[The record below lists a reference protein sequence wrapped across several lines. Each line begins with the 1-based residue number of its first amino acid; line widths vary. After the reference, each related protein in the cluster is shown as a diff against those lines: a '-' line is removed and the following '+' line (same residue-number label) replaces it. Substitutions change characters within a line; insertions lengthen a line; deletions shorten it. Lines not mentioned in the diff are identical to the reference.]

1 MRANKWAAE
10 RKLRAGPST
19 AISGPIPPGPPQQPP
34 PTYPRR
40 ISPCCSGRAEASF
53 RSLTYSNLAGG
64 TDGAHSEVRWGREI
78 RVGGLRQPDQGVSHH
93 RMVQQRRLSEG
104 SRRFHPQIV
113 ENGTQA
119 AGGSVWSKLRAG
131 SGWRECKYAYVGCF
145 GKLRY
150 HSGGAPSPCMGPCF
164 NQPLHK
170 WRTKA
175 AASYWLGTPYAVLH
189 AEARA

>member
-1 MRANKWAAE
+1 VRANKWAAE

-150 HSGGAPSPCMGPCF
+150 LYRLSSTCISS
-164 NQPLHK
+164 L
-170 WRTKA
+170 
-175 AASYWLGTPYAVLH
+175 SLSLSLSL
-189 AEARA
+189 E